1 MRVTYCH
8 IGTIEFY
15 VADTKE
21 DILSDDCKFLCESD
35 VKGANS
41 LTVQKDGG
49 EGFSLEA
56 DINLDDA

>member
-1 MRVTYCH
+1 MRVIYCH
-8 IGTIEFY
+8 IGTTKFY
-15 VADTKE
+15 VADTRE

-35 VKGANS
+35 GKGTSS

-56 DINLDDA
+56 DINLDDV